1 MARKRKVF
9 RSAKMARRQARKR
22 RSKISERRKK
32 EFLWRGYTMDE
43 LKEIP
48 LYPWG
53 NSLEEP
59 ENEDYVIDDDSHTI
73 AGLMPSR
80 VRRSL
85 DRGLS
90 EECQKLLEK
99 IRNNNGKTVKT
110 HCRGMYVL
118 PEMVGSTIGVH
129 DGQKFVILEIIPP
142 MIGHSLGEFAKTRKS
157 VTHTGPGVGATRS
170 SQHVALK

>member
-1 MARKRKVF
+1 MARKRKQF

-32 EFLWRGYTMDE
+32 EFLWRGFSMDE

-48 LYPWG
+48 LFPWG
-53 NSLEEP
+53 NDMDP
-59 ENEDYVIDDDSHTI
+59 GNEDYDPDADCI
-73 AGLMPSR
+73 ANLMPSR
-80 VRRSL
+80 PRRSL
-85 DRGLS
+85 SRGLS
-90 EECQKLLEK
+90 PECEKLLG
-99 IRNNNGKTVKT
+99 RVRASNGKMVRT
-110 HCRGMYVL
+110 HCRGMYIL
-118 PEMVGSTIGVH
+118 PEMVGTTIGVH
-129 DGQKFVILEIIPP
+129 DGQNFVKLEITPP

>member
-1 MARKRKVF
+1 MARKRKQF

-32 EFLWRGYTMDE
+32 EFLWRGYSMDE
-43 LKEIP
+43 LKDIP

-53 NSLEEP
+53 NGMDP
-59 ENEDYVIDDDSHTI
+59 ENDDYDPDALSI

-80 VRRSL
+80 VKRSL
-85 DRGLS
+85 SRGLS
-90 EECQKLLEK
+90 LECEKLLE
-99 IRNNNGKTVKT
+99 RLRGSNGKTVRT
-110 HCRGMYVL
+110 HCRGMYIL
-118 PEMVGSTIGVH
+118 PEMVGKTIGVH
-129 DGQKFVILEIIPP
+129 DGQKFVSLEITPP

>member
-1 MARKRKVF
+1 MARKKKMF

-32 EFLWRGYTMDE
+32 EFKWRGYSMEE
-43 LKEIP
+43 LSEIP
-48 LYPWG
+48 LYPP
-53 NSLEEP
+53 EEDP
-59 ENEDYVIDDDSHTI
+59 DAVSI
-73 AGLMPSR
+73 ATLMPSR
-80 VRRSL
+80 VKRSL
-85 DRGLS
+85 ARGLDQ
-90 EECQKLLEK
+90 ECEKLLDR
-99 IRNNNGKTVKT
+99 IRASNGKTIRT
-110 HCRGMYVL
+110 HCRGMYIL

-129 DGQKFVILEIIPP
+129 DGQKFVNLEIVPP

>member
-1 MARKRKVF
+1 MF

-32 EFLWRGYTMDE
+32 EFKWRGYSMEE
-43 LKEIP
+43 LSEIP
-48 LYPWG
+48 LYPP
-53 NSLEEP
+53 EENP
-59 ENEDYVIDDDSHTI
+59 DAVSI
-73 AGLMPSR
+73 ATLMPSR
-80 VRRSL
+80 VKRSL
-85 DRGLS
+85 ARGLD
-90 EECQKLLEK
+90 EECEKLLDR
-99 IRNNNGKTVKT
+99 IRNSNGKTIRT
-110 HCRGMYVL
+110 HCRGMYIL

-129 DGQKFVILEIIPP
+129 DGQKFVNLEIIPP

>member
-1 MARKRKVF
+1 MARKRKQF

-32 EFLWRGYTMDE
+32 EFLWRGFSVDE

-48 LYPWG
+48 LFPWG
-53 NSLEEP
+53 NHMDP
-59 ENEDYVIDDDSHTI
+59 GNEDYDPDADCI
-73 AGLMPSR
+73 ANLMPSR
-80 VRRSL
+80 PRRSL
-85 DRGLS
+85 SRGLS
-90 EECQKLLEK
+90 PECEKLLM
-99 IRNNNGKTVKT
+99 RVRASNGKMVRT
-110 HCRGMYVL
+110 HCRGMYIL
-118 PEMVGSTIGVH
+118 PEMVGTTIGVH
-129 DGQKFVILEIIPP
+129 DGQNFVKLEITPP

>member
-1 MARKRKVF
+1 MARKKKMF

-32 EFLWRGYTMDE
+32 EFKWRGYSMEE
-43 LKEIP
+43 LSEIP
-48 LYPWG
+48 LYPP
-53 NSLEEP
+53 EEDP
-59 ENEDYVIDDDSHTI
+59 DAVSI
-73 AGLMPSR
+73 ATLMPSR
-80 VRRSL
+80 VKRSL
-85 DRGLS
+85 ARGLDQ
-90 EECQKLLEK
+90 ECEKLLDR
-99 IRNNNGKTVKT
+99 IRTSNGKTIRT
-110 HCRGMYVL
+110 HCRGMYIL

-129 DGQKFVILEIIPP
+129 DGQKFVNLEIVPP